1 MGNCPKCGSTK
12 TVKNGKRHGRQCYLC
27 RECGRQFMMSK
38 SEKETAEQNKRL
50 AAIIYWNYD
59 VSRCWILGEIFGV
72 SRTTI
77 SRWLALQQDKKK
89 MFDEEAVKQ
98 FAQEKQT
105 ELVAGTRAWEIL
117 NGIATGTLK
126 PKQEK
131 TFEDTQKEL
140 ARHKTR
146 PFWYDFTH

>member
-50 AAIIYWNYD
+50 AAILYWNYAMT
-59 VSRCWILGEIFGV
+59 RCWILGEIFGV

-77 SRWLALQQDKKK
+77 SRWLASQDKKK
-89 MFDEEAVKQ
+89 VFDEEEIKR

-105 ELVAGTRAWEIL
+105 ELSKDTRAWEIL

-126 PKQEK
+126 AKRRK
-131 TFEDTQKEL
+131 KFEDIQEAL
-140 ARHKTR
+140 RRSKTR
-146 PFWYDFTH
+146 SFWYDFFA